1 MAFFKQRKH
10 DIPALNTASLPDL
23 IFTILFFF
31 MLVTHMRKSNV
42 MVKFQEP
49 QGTGLTK
56 LVKRSS
62 IDYIY
67 IGKPTDAQGKILG
80 EEDRIQLNDGYAS
93 IDEIKNYLIQEY
105 RSLSPEQR
113 KLMVVNI
120 KADENV
126 QMGTIIDLKKALREA
141 NALNVFYSAVN
152 KKK

>member
-80 EEDRIQLNDGYAS
+80 EEDRIQLNDGYTS

>member
-49 QGTGLTK
+49 QGTELTK